1 MYPGIVLLLMLL
13 REVNSFFINKS
24 KMDSLSEILENSRT
38 GKFFIYFFNKLLNE
52 LLSFVIPKRKM
63 GKDLNLN
70 GDEVRINCHSERS
83 EESRKMLLL
92 PLFSGFFTSF
102 RMTEKRIL
110 YYSFLLLLL
119 ITSCAQVP
127 IKLKQLN
134 SEINI
139 EEGQEATVV
148 WKFENALQVKIDGDN
163 KLYYPYDSIKIKPK
177 APTTIKIIAY
187 QSEKDS
193 LAVYS
198 NINIK
203 KEYGDQRTTGI
214 QRGPSLLE
222 QYKDTLS
229 KTEAYFKQGE
239 IKYNTD
245 NPPEYLKTVGSI
257 YPYYSPNTCLIKTLI
272 LDKFGN
278 FITNLENQNNLKIA
292 VTSSCSEYEFLNN
305 VGKIEF
311 INDTSS
317 DYFTDNLILLDVSSK
332 SHNHFQVFE
341 EIKQF
346 AKRLSINDNLG
357 FSLFNHSYR
366 QIVPINSPEAANFAI
381 QNTALQEKSG
391 LNAMLSSISS
401 AIYQLKET
409 GKNKKNLIIISSS
422 TDDCSFNSNINE
434 LVQLA
439 KENHVSI
446 YSIGLGNEVDGYG
459 LSFLASATGGKYYVL
474 EDNELSLVKNA
485 LSEILFSQR
494 TYYQFE
500 VPVSFYI
507 DKCSEVKTNIE
518 YNFDSLKIS
527 DKSSI
532 FLKEDL
538 KYYPRFIA
546 ALFNENDFS
555 IDEEYRQNVI
565 NIADYL
571 ILNNHIKIEIIGH
584 SSENE
589 SSFQE
594 VGNMRAV
601 KLMEQLI
608 SLGVNSKQIKIKCEG
623 ATKPIYLEPIDSFQE
638 KYNRRVEIKIL
649 DPSQLPYQ
657 IAAEKANTESDAAL
671 LVNIWKKLGYKS
683 YFERVII
690 EKNPEYHVKIWGYP
704 TIEQA
709 QEEALKINKLYN
721 KDFVVE

>member
-1 MYPGIVLLLMLL
+1 
-13 REVNSFFINKS
+13 
-24 KMDSLSEILENSRT
+24 MDSLSEILENSRT

-305 VGKIEF
+305 V
-311 INDTSS
+311 
-317 DYFTDNLILLDVSSK
+317 IL
-332 SHNHFQVFE
+332 
-341 EIKQF
+341 
-346 AKRLSINDNLG
+346 
-357 FSLFNHSYR
+357 
-366 QIVPINSPEAANFAI
+366 
-381 QNTALQEKSG
+381 
-391 LNAMLSSISS
+391 
-401 AIYQLKET
+401 
-409 GKNKKNLIIISSS
+409 
-422 TDDCSFNSNINE
+422 
-434 LVQLA
+434 
-439 KENHVSI
+439 
-446 YSIGLGNEVDGYG
+446 
-459 LSFLASATGGKYYVL
+459 
-474 EDNELSLVKNA
+474 
-485 LSEILFSQR
+485 
-494 TYYQFE
+494 
-500 VPVSFYI
+500 
-507 DKCSEVKTNIE
+507 
-518 YNFDSLKIS
+518 
-527 DKSSI
+527 
-532 FLKEDL
+532 
-538 KYYPRFIA
+538 
-546 ALFNENDFS
+546 
-555 IDEEYRQNVI
+555 
-565 NIADYL
+565 
-571 ILNNHIKIEIIGH
+571 
-584 SSENE
+584 
-589 SSFQE
+589 
-594 VGNMRAV
+594 
-601 KLMEQLI
+601 
-608 SLGVNSKQIKIKCEG
+608 
-623 ATKPIYLEPIDSFQE
+623 
-638 KYNRRVEIKIL
+638 
-649 DPSQLPYQ
+649 
-657 IAAEKANTESDAAL
+657 
-671 LVNIWKKLGYKS
+671 
-683 YFERVII
+683 
-690 EKNPEYHVKIWGYP
+690 
-704 TIEQA
+704 
-709 QEEALKINKLYN
+709 
-721 KDFVVE
+721 